1 MYAIVQHGGHQYRVS
16 SGDRLIVDRLPD
28 DIGAVIGLEPVLLV
42 SDGDGVRTGEA
53 GLDGVR
59 VAATVV
65 AHHRGKKLRIL
76 TYKPKKRHRRTL
88 GFRADLTELK
98 VEGILARGEAL
109 PASVVI
115 VAEPEAETGEAEAP
129 VANVE
134 AAPHTAVA
142 KPPRATARSR
152 RAATAPSEAMPD
164 VAETTVEAAPAA
176 AAKPASAAVRSGRAA
191 PAAETAVEA
200 PQAVAKPARS
210 RRTAPIAPEADTAS
224 SDDAEAPVKR
234 RRAAPRASKGPAGP
248 SDTEV

>member
-1 MYAIVQHGGHQYRVS
+1 MLPSRGNPLGTRCRCRVSRVCSERQGAVFELRASAILPGCTGRLIACSPDAPFLGRIMYAIVQHGGHQYRVS

-129 VANVE
+129 VAN
-134 AAPHTAVA
+134 
-142 KPPRATARSR
+142 
-152 RAATAPSEAMPD
+152 
-164 VAETTVEAAPAA
+164 
-176 AAKPASAAVRSGRAA
+176 
-191 PAAETAVEA
+191 
-200 PQAVAKPARS
+200 
-210 RRTAPIAPEADTAS
+210 
-224 SDDAEAPVKR
+224 
-234 RRAAPRASKGPAGP
+234 
-248 SDTEV
+248 